1 MFTGLIEEV
10 GRVASLETDAAG
22 ARLALVAVGVRDGL
36 AVGDS
41 VAVDGACLTV
51 VELRPDGFAVDC
63 VAETLRRTALGDRV
77 AGDAVNLERAV
88 RADARLGGH
97 LVQGHVD
104 GVGVVAAA
112 IPEGDGVMLRIDAS
126 PEIMRYV
133 VEKGSVTV
141 DGISLTVA
149 RRDERGLQVAL
160 IPHTMAVTTLGPTA
174 LGRRV
179 NIEVDLIAKYVEALV
194 ASAGAA

>member
-112 IPEGDGVMLRIDAS
+112 IPEGDGVMLRIDAP

-194 ASAGAA
+194 APAGAA